1 MQMLAADIRAYPRFA
16 RYVSIS
22 IPRDVIP
29 NNTILNNIQTFA
41 GTIDIDTIKDALRWG
56 QGPMIKIT
64 QLGSTDGEF
73 TPNSSSNEIRIDIDR
88 VRAFERGGG
97 RGRTGTG
104 HMVYMVG
111 VILLHE
117 LTHWADDQDG
127 VDTPGEEGWDFEQ
140 AVYGGVTG

>member
-1 MQMLAADIRAYPRFA
+1 MQMLAADIQAFPRFA

-22 IPRDVIP
+22 IPRDIIHNDFIV
-29 NNTILNNIQTFA
+29 NNIQHFA
-41 GTIDIDTIKDALRWG
+41 GTIGLATIRNALRWG
-56 QGPMIKIT
+56 HGPMIKIT

-73 TPNSSSNEIRIDIDR
+73 SPGIGSNEIRIDIDR
-88 VRAFERGGG
+88 VRAFENGGG
-97 RGRTGTG
+97 RGRTGHG
-104 HMVYMVG
+104 RMVFMVG